1 MTRGA
6 WERRAH
12 GCAMGTHGQRAW
24 KRYVAMGWERI
35 GAGGKQHG
43 NNGAVLASAWGMG
56 RGRHLPAPSPA
67 LSTNY
72 TNSTATA
79 PAAEAKGPG
88 GRGARGEPRGA
99 WCRSLRR
106 RGEAIRG
113 REREL
118 EKQHSPKLTEPRIA
132 FIDLFCTRRSDTDRN
147 RRDGPQPQ
155 QRAHFFRPPTHPVF
169 SGIGRGLERGASS
182 MATTG
187 QCWPRHGAWGAG
199 DTCPLPPPLFLLIT
213 PTQQPRR
220 HQRRLK
226 APSTHGKRSSGVSD
240 GSSER
245 QRMRSKHECKT
256 DR

>member
-12 GCAMGTHGQRAW
+12 GCTMGTHGQRAW

-99 WCRSLRR
+99 WCWSLRR

-155 QRAHFFRPPTHPVF
+155 QRAHFFAHPPTRF
-169 SGIGRGLERGASS
+169 SLGSGEDWSGGQAAWQQRGSAGLG
-182 MATTG
+182 MG
-187 QCWPRHGAWGAG
+187 HGARA
-199 DTCPLPPPLFLLIT
+199 TPARSLP
-213 PTQQPRR
+213 
-220 HQRRLK
+220 
-226 APSTHGKRSSGVSD
+226 RSSY
-240 GSSER
+240 
-245 QRMRSKHECKT
+245 
-256 DR
+256 

>member
-1 MTRGA
+1 M
-6 WERRAH
+6 
-12 GCAMGTHGQRAW
+12 
-24 KRYVAMGWERI
+24 AMGWERI

-99 WCRSLRR
+99 WCWSLRR

-118 EKQHSPKLTEPRIA
+118 EKQHLPKLTEPRIA
-132 FIDLFCTRRSDTDRN
+132 FIDSFCTRRSDTDRN
-147 RRDGPQPQ
+147 RRDEYDGP
-155 QRAHFFRPPTHPVF
+155 
-169 SGIGRGLERGASS
+169 
-182 MATTG
+182 
-187 QCWPRHGAWGAG
+187 
-199 DTCPLPPPLFLLIT
+199 
-213 PTQQPRR
+213 
-220 HQRRLK
+220 
-226 APSTHGKRSSGVSD
+226 
-240 GSSER
+240 
-245 QRMRSKHECKT
+245 
-256 DR
+256 

>member
-1 MTRGA
+1 
-6 WERRAH
+6 
-12 GCAMGTHGQRAW
+12 
-24 KRYVAMGWERI
+24 MGWERI

-99 WCRSLRR
+99 WCWSLRR

-118 EKQHSPKLTEPRIA
+118 EKQHSPKLTKPRIA
-132 FIDLFCTRRSDTDRN
+132 FIDSFCTRRSDTDRN

-155 QRAHFFRPPTHPVF
+155 QRAHFFAHPPTRF
-169 SGIGRGLERGASS
+169 SLGSGEDWSGGQAAWQQRGSAGLG
-182 MATTG
+182 MG
-187 QCWPRHGAWGAG
+187 HGARA
-199 DTCPLPPPLFLLIT
+199 TPARSLP
-213 PTQQPRR
+213 
-220 HQRRLK
+220 
-226 APSTHGKRSSGVSD
+226 RSSY
-240 GSSER
+240 
-245 QRMRSKHECKT
+245 
-256 DR
+256 

>member
-1 MTRGA
+1 MGA
-6 WERRAH
+6 EPAESPEGHGAGDWGGGARRLGAGCESWES
-12 GCAMGTHGQRAW
+12 G
-24 KRYVAMGWERI
+24 RI

-99 WCRSLRR
+99 WCWSLRR

-118 EKQHSPKLTEPRIA
+118 EKQHSPKLTTTRIA
-132 FIDLFCTRRSDTDRN
+132 FIVSLRLHRRKTTRN
-147 RRDGPQPQ
+147 RR
-155 QRAHFFRPPTHPVF
+155 
-169 SGIGRGLERGASS
+169 GA
-182 MATTG
+182 
-187 QCWPRHGAWGAG
+187 
-199 DTCPLPPPLFLLIT
+199 
-213 PTQQPRR
+213 
-220 HQRRLK
+220 
-226 APSTHGKRSSGVSD
+226 
-240 GSSER
+240 
-245 QRMRSKHECKT
+245 
-256 DR
+256 

>member
-1 MTRGA
+1 M
-6 WERRAH
+6 
-12 GCAMGTHGQRAW
+12 
-24 KRYVAMGWERI
+24 
-35 GAGGKQHG
+35 
-43 NNGAVLASAWGMG
+43 LASAWGMG

-132 FIDLFCTRRSDTDRN
+132 FIDSFCTRRSDTDRN
-147 RRDGPQPQ
+147 RRDEYDGP
-155 QRAHFFRPPTHPVF
+155 
-169 SGIGRGLERGASS
+169 
-182 MATTG
+182 
-187 QCWPRHGAWGAG
+187 
-199 DTCPLPPPLFLLIT
+199 
-213 PTQQPRR
+213 
-220 HQRRLK
+220 
-226 APSTHGKRSSGVSD
+226 
-240 GSSER
+240 
-245 QRMRSKHECKT
+245 
-256 DR
+256 

>member
-1 MTRGA
+1 
-6 WERRAH
+6 
-12 GCAMGTHGQRAW
+12 
-24 KRYVAMGWERI
+24 MGWERI

-99 WCRSLRR
+99 WCWSLRR

-113 REREL
+113 GEREL

-132 FIDLFCTRRSDTDRN
+132 FIASICTRRRKTNRN
-147 RRDGPQPQ
+147 RRGEYDGP
-155 QRAHFFRPPTHPVF
+155 
-169 SGIGRGLERGASS
+169 
-182 MATTG
+182 
-187 QCWPRHGAWGAG
+187 
-199 DTCPLPPPLFLLIT
+199 
-213 PTQQPRR
+213 
-220 HQRRLK
+220 
-226 APSTHGKRSSGVSD
+226 
-240 GSSER
+240 
-245 QRMRSKHECKT
+245 
-256 DR
+256 